1 MGTYE
6 CERLKTV
13 WKDTHQIRIVA
24 ASRDVKKDWG
34 CDSFFKR
41 EGKKR
46 KNWANRPNLSTVNSG
61 WREYRRTRSW
71 QSLVHGPVIRV
82 LKFHQNRAT
91 RTLRY
96 CRRLLLIYRGRRKG
110 LQQSLHGLR
119 RLIYSLDLYR
129 TSLLTSAVCFR
140 LCTFQHLTFP
150 PNLRPLK

>member
-13 WKDTHQIRIVA
+13 WKDTHQIRTVA

-41 EGKKR
+41 EGKNR

-96 CRRLLLIYRGRRKG
+96 CRRLLLIYRGSATEPARPGKANLLSRPVQNKFADMCG
-110 LQQSLHGLR
+110 MFSSLHFP
-119 RLIYSLDLYR
+119 
-129 TSLLTSAVCFR
+129 AP
-140 LCTFQHLTFP
+140 HLSPKFKTT
-150 PNLRPLK
+150 